1 MIQAKGKTFE
11 LEMKKKKKGASP
23 MATSQGAAEATE
35 EAGERR
41 DHDERAEPLES
52 AST

>member
-11 LEMKKKKKGASP
+11 LEMKKKKGASP